1 MKLIKNIPNIFS
13 KKYIEQNSDKP
24 FNLFLGFVLA
34 LVGSIVLFYTAIPII
49 YFSMY
54 GFGY

>member
-1 MKLIKNIPNIFS
+1 MKKRKSFPNIFS

-24 FNLFLGFVLA
+24 FNLFLGFMIA